1 MPFTFSRRSESN
13 LVMVHPDLVRV
24 ARRGLILSPHDFA
37 VTEGLRM
44 PTRQI
49 ELMRRGASKTRYS
62 KHLLQTDG
70 WAHAI
75 DVVAVGDLNMD
86 GIVDAQDRSITWDKE
101 IYGRIAEAMY
111 AAAKELGV
119 KIRWGGEFKSLFDGP
134 HFELET

>member
-1 MPFTFSRRSESN
+1 MN
-13 LVMVHPDLVRV
+13 
-24 ARRGLILSPHDFA
+24 
-37 VTEGLRM
+37 
-44 PTRQI
+44 
-49 ELMRRGASKTRYS
+49 S

-86 GIVDAQDRSITWDKE
+86 GVVDVQDRSITWDKE

-111 AAAKELGV
+111 AAAKEFGV

-134 HFELET
+134 HFELGI

>member
-24 ARRGLILSPHDFA
+24 ARRGLILSPYDFA

-44 PTRQI
+44 LTRQR
-49 ELMRRGASKTRYS
+49 ELVRRGVSKTMNS

-70 WAHAI
+70 WAHAF

-86 GIVDAQDRSITWDKE
+86 GVVDVQDRSITWDKE
-101 IYGRIAEAMY
+101 IYGRIAKAMY
-111 AAAKELGV
+111 AAAKEFGV

-134 HFELET
+134 HFELGT